1 MKALLKSAFY
11 TTAASTLA
19 LPAVALAAGNPSNP
33 FNSARNMAANVGN
46 AAGVEG
52 GRDLPTILGGII
64 NIMLGFVG
72 ILLLVYLI
80 YGGFL
85 WMTSGGSEDGAKKA
99 KTMITNAIIGLLI
112 VVAAFALSTF
122 VLGSLINV
130 TQQ

>member
-11 TTAASTLA
+11 TTAVSTLA
-19 LPAVALAAGNPSNP
+19 LPAVALAQTNP
-33 FNSARNMAANVGN
+33 FNTAKNLATNVGN
-46 AAGVEG
+46 AAGVGG
-52 GRDLPTILGGII
+52 GRDLPAIVGGII

-112 VVAAFALSTF
+112 VVASFALSTF
-122 VLGSLINV
+122 VLGSLVNV
-130 TQQ
+130 TQ